1 MTIRGRRPRKGSLGT
16 SFIIEK
22 IPGLKRISC
31 SNCINYEKD
40 KSCSAKGVYIAEIG
54 YDFWNQCD
62 KFDLSSEYDSE
73 ENQQLVSR
81 VKQRIKKQY
90 TLDKK
95 EKNKEY
101 IKSKKLTIDKVNKE
115 TTSTCRKTIS
125 KDIVDK
131 MNKQGKSYQM
141 IADELGVD
149 KDLIIKIHLGS
160 FGNAY
165 KSRKIISRD
174 TVQNLKKQGM
184 SYEKI
189 ANKFGV
195 DKDLIRKIDLGF
207 FGTGYRG

>member
-1 MTIRGRRPRKGSLGT
+1 MSIGKKKGKKGSLGT
-16 SFIIEK
+16 SFIVEK

-40 KSCSAKGVYIAEIG
+40 KSCSAKGVYIVEVG

-81 VKQRIKKQY
+81 VRQRIKKQY

-131 MNKQGKSYQM
+131 MNKQGMSYQK
-141 IADELGVD
+141 IAEELGVD
-149 KDLIIKIHLGS
+149 KDLVIKVHLGS
-160 FGNAY
+160 FGSAY
-165 KSRKIISRD
+165 KSRKMISRD

-184 SYEKI
+184 SYQMI
-189 ANKFGV
+189 ADKFGV

-207 FGTGYRG
+207 FGAGYRG

>member
-1 MTIRGRRPRKGSLGT
+1 MTIRGRRPKKGSLGT

-31 SNCINYEKD
+31 SNCINYESD
-40 KSCSAKGVYIAEIG
+40 KSCSAKGVYIVELG

-81 VKQRIKKQY
+81 VRQRIKKQY

-95 EKNKEY
+95 EKNKGH
-101 IKSKKLTIDKVNKE
+101 IKSKNLTIDKVNKE
-115 TTSTCRKTIS
+115 TTATCRK
-125 KDIVDK
+125 
-131 MNKQGKSYQM
+131 M
-141 IADELGVD
+141 
-149 KDLIIKIHLGS
+149 
-160 FGNAY
+160 
-165 KSRKIISRD
+165 ISRD

-184 SYEKI
+184 SYQQI
-189 ANKFGV
+189 ADKFGV

-207 FGTGYRG
+207 YGKGYIG

>member
-1 MTIRGRRPRKGSLGT
+1 MAIRGRRPKKGSLGT

-40 KSCSAKGVYIAEIG
+40 KSCAAKGVYIVEIG

-81 VKQRIKKQY
+81 VRQRIKKQY

-101 IKSKKLTIDKVNKE
+101 IKSKNLSIEKVNEK
-115 TTSTCRKTIS
+115 TTPKYKKSIS
-125 KDIVDK
+125 KDTVQK
-131 MNKQGKSYQM
+131 MIKQGKLYKN

-149 KDLIIKIHLGS
+149 KDLIVRVDLGVHGS
-160 FGNAY
+160 GY
-165 KSRKIISRD
+165 KSKKIISRD
-174 TVQNLKKQGM
+174 TVQNMKKQGI
-184 SYEKI
+184 SYQKI
-189 ANKFGV
+189 ADKFGV
-195 DKDLIRKIDLGF
+195 DQDLIRKIDLGF
-207 FGTGYRG
+207 YGKGYIG